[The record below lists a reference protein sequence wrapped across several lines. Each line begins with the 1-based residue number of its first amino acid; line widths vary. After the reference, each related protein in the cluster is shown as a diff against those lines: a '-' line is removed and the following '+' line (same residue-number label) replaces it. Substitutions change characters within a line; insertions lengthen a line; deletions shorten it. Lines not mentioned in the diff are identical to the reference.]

1 MLYISVFPLCIYTR
15 QLERIYFLFHAENS
29 TIKQWTIIASEWER
43 SNYLLLYRTSERR
56 ENASHWVSIMSTS
69 TQGSTQQQQHATT
82 TATTITQTTATATIS
97 RTMQYTIKSLTRVYA
112 MPLRYRCGSQLRL
125 SHCAYPAFI
134 YLLRGRFRLAISQFP
149 AWEWAWSYN
158 ITTIVISSFPHQ
170 FTKWY
175 ETRLLCRG
183 IRAR

>member
-56 ENASHWVSIMSTS
+56 ENASHWVFLMSTR
-69 TQGSTQQQQHATT
+69 TQRSTQQQQHATT

-125 SHCAYPAFI
+125 SHCAYPRIYIFTAWAFSFGYI
-134 YLLRGRFRLAISQFP
+134 P
-149 AWEWAWSYN
+149 
-158 ITTIVISSFPHQ
+158 ISSLGMSL
-170 FTKWY
+170 K
-175 ETRLLCRG
+175 L
-183 IRAR
+183 

>member
-1 MLYISVFPLCIYTR
+1 MLYISVFSLCIYTR

-97 RTMQYTIKSLTRVYA
+97 RTMQYTVKSLTRVYT
-112 MPLRYRCGSQLRL
+112 RCHVDIDAGHSCACHIALIPHLYIYCVGVFVWLYPNFQLGNEL
-125 SHCAYPAFI
+125 EVI
-134 YLLRGRFRLAISQFP
+134 ILLL
-149 AWEWAWSYN
+149 
-158 ITTIVISSFPHQ
+158 
-170 FTKWY
+170 
-175 ETRLLCRG
+175 
-183 IRAR
+183 